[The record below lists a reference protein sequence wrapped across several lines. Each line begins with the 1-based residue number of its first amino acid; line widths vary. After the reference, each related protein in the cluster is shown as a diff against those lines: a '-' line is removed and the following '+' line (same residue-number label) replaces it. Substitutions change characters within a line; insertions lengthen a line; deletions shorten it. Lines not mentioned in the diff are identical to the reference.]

1 MTDKR
6 RVRGVAVHRPIIYG
20 SVATLIPEAEREIPE
35 RNMRWTIAVRS
46 AASPPPDSPIL
57 KTRIIQ
63 DDVLGGQDDLS
74 QFIRKV
80 TFKLHDS
87 YPNPIRTVDKAP
99 FEITETGWG
108 EFVIL
113 IKIFFIPEA
122 GEKPIQIPH
131 ALRFHQWTEPAPL
144 LHTPWLDPAPVEVAQ
159 EPSQTKTQEPS
170 PTKNPAHESS
180 PNEVATQK
188 PLSPKPEKEN
198 PTEPEEPVLQPSIHS
213 WQYDEIVFTEPTDT
227 FYHKL
232 IQHPPTP
239 LPPTNRYGPDYV
251 KQIGSKGESGEFSL
265 EIEERE
271 QKKLKW
277 ANLKV
282 LIELDRLK
290 GKLIRD
296 ERELKK
302 GVS

>member
-6 RVRGVAVHRPIIYG
+6 RVRGVAIHRPIIYG

-46 AASPPPDSPIL
+46 AASPSPDSPIL
-57 KTRIIQ
+57 KNRIIR

-131 ALRFHQWTEPAPL
+131 ALRFHQWTEPTPL
-144 LHTPWLDPAPVEVAQ
+144 IHTPWLDPTPDSNEVVP
-159 EPSQTKTQEPS
+159 EPSQI
-170 PTKNPAHESS
+170 
-180 PNEVATQK
+180 EVQK
-188 PLSPKPEKEN
+188 PSQTETSAEKPSSPKPETETEN
-198 PTEPEEPVLQPSIHS
+198 PPEPEAEEPAFQPSIHS
-213 WQYDEIVFTEPTDT
+213 WQYDEIVFTEPTDA

-239 LPPTNRYGPDYV
+239 LPPTNRYGPQYV
-251 KQIGSKGESGEFSL
+251 QQIGSKGESGEFTL
-265 EIEERE
+265 DIQERE

-282 LIELDRLK
+282 LIEIDRLR

-302 GVS
+302 GLS

>member
-1 MTDKR
+1 ER
-6 RVRGVAVHRPIIYG
+6 FQGVAVHRPIIYG
-20 SVATLIPEAEREIPE
+20 SVATLIPEAEP
-35 RNMRWTIAVRS
+35 
-46 AASPPPDSPIL
+46 SPPPDSPIL
-57 KTRIIQ
+57 KSRMIR
-63 DDVLGGQDDLS
+63 DDVLGGQDDIS
-74 QFIRKV
+74 QYIRKV

-87 YPNPIRTVDKAP
+87 YTNPIRTVDKPP

-144 LHTPWLDPAPVEVAQ
+144 THTPWLDPIPDE
-159 EPSQTKTQEPS
+159 
-170 PTKNPAHESS
+170 
-180 PNEVATQK
+180 
-188 PLSPKPEKEN
+188 
-198 PTEPEEPVLQPSIHS
+198 PSIHS

-239 LPPTNRYGPDYV
+239 LPATNRYGSEYV
-251 KQIGSKGESGEFSL
+251 KQIGSKGESGEFTL
-265 EIEERE
+265 DIEERE

-282 LIELDRLK
+282 LIEIDRLK

-302 GVS
+302 GHSS